1 MPLWTNVDEEA
12 GKPKY
17 LTAADKANTYGVDE
31 GETQQ
36 AKGIDAGWVLYT
48 TYTDSEG
55 NTRHKSETLVAMSTI
70 TGDAADDAL
79 LPDRT
84 IAITTQPQ
92 NVTTVTGETVTF
104 TVVASA
110 TPAANLT
117 YQWQVDV
124 GGVGTWA
131 DVDGETAVSYTFEAA
146 IGDDTNQYRVVVS
159 ANQAADVTSDAATL
173 AVTA

>member
-1 MPLWTNVDEEA
+1 MPLWTNVDEAA

-92 NVTTVTGETVTF
+92 NATAADGETVTF
-104 TVVASA
+104 TVVAAA
-110 TPAANLT
+110 TPAADLT

-131 DVDGETAVSYTFEAA
+131 DVDGETAASYTFDAA
-146 IGDDTNQYRVVVS
+146 TADDTNQYRVVVS

-173 AVTA
+173 TISA